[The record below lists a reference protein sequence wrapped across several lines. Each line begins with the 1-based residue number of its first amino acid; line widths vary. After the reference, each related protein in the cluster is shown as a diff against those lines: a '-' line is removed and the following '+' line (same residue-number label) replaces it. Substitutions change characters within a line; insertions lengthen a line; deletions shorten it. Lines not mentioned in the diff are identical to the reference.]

1 MDYKKLGENI
11 ITWAI
16 PLAVAGILGF
26 LQVYG
31 KDFLTPILLIGLAIL
46 LVFLIIYFAV
56 HFLAIREKRWQDNWK
71 IHKEINDRLNAL
83 ELQTRDLMKDRDINA
98 KINKLQNQISYL
110 EGRFK
115 K

>member
-56 HFLAIREKRWQDNWK
+56 HFLAIREKRWQDNYDG
-71 IHKEINDRLNAL
+71 IETSFNFSDSTDEPPDQVAS
-83 ELQTRDLMKDRDINA
+83 
-98 KINKLQNQISYL
+98 KLVP
-110 EGRFK
+110 
-115 K
+115 